1 MARQAA
7 ITRSSGRALGW
18 LLGGVAAL
26 LLLGLAALGFA
37 HSGIYNIGADDP
49 HHPLTHSLLT
59 SMREASL
66 RSHAARLQVPPGLDA
81 RERLVEGAGNYDAM
95 CAQCHLAPG
104 MAPTELSRGLYPSPP
119 NLTLGARDVA
129 VVFWAVKHGIK
140 ASGMPAWGHSM
151 GDEYVWNLASFVT
164 TLPTLDADAYR
175 AMVASSGGHSHGGG
189 ETAPHGAADH
199 HAGAATAPMD
209 DHHAH
214 DAGDDHHAEPAAPAK
229 SDATAPA
236 HDHAPGTPPDHH

>member
-1 MARQAA
+1 MARHGTP
-7 ITRSSGRALGW
+7 TRASGRALGW
-18 LLGGVAAL
+18 LLGAVAAL
-26 LLLGLAALGFA
+26 LLLALAALGFA

-49 HHPLTHSLLT
+49 HHPLTHTLLT

-66 RSHAARLQVPPGLDA
+66 RSHAGRLQVPAGLDA
-81 RERLVEGAGNYDAM
+81 RERLVQGAGNYDAM

-119 NLTLGARDVA
+119 DLTLGTRDVA
-129 VVFWAVKHGIK
+129 TAFWAIKHGIK

-151 GDEYVWNLASFVT
+151 GDEYVWNLAAFVT

-189 ETAPHGAADH
+189 ETAPHGAAVDGH
-199 HAGAATAPMD
+199 HAQAPSESAAD
-209 DHHAH
+209 DHHA
-214 DAGDDHHAEPAAPAK
+214 DPAGPTKAD
-229 SDATAPA
+229 TGAPA
-236 HDHAPGTPPDHH
+236 HDHAPGTPAHHD